1 MLTYVLLNVIF
12 FGVVLVILLSLIMP
26 RNVRHILI
34 TIGIL
39 LIFTAVFDSFIV
51 SLGIVAYDHTKLLG
65 LSIGSAPIE
74 DFFYAILAGFMIPLL
89 WKLTGRYDKK
99 R

>member
-12 FGVVLVILLSLIMP
+12 FGVVLVMLLSLIKP

>member
-1 MLTYVLLNVIF
+1 MLTYLLLNVIF
-12 FGVVLVILLSLIMP
+12 FGVVLVVLLSLIRP
-26 RNVRHILI
+26 KHSRHILI

-39 LIFTAVFDSFIV
+39 LVCTALFDSLIV

-65 LSIGSAPIE
+65 ISIGSAPVE

-89 WKLTGRYDKK
+89 WKLAGTYDKK